1 MKYKIIER
9 AAFQVIGVK
18 REYPMVDGGNM
29 GISTFWNEVNKNG
42 IVDLLFQLNNGQMK
56 SVLGVVADS
65 DLKNMME
72 YWIATEFS
80 GDDVPEGLS
89 VLDIPA
95 SRWAVFEVNGPM
107 PDAMQESWKQIYSE
121 WFPASG
127 YQQAGP
133 SLEVYNDNNTT
144 DPNFYSEIW
153 ISVK

>member
-1 MKYKIIER
+1 MKCKIVER

-18 REYPMVDGGNM
+18 REFPMVDGGNK

-65 DLKNMME
+65 DSKHMME
-72 YWIATEFS
+72 YWVATEFS
-80 GDDVPEGLS
+80 GDDVPEGLL

-107 PDAMQESWKQIYSE
+107 PDAMQESWKKIYSQ

-144 DPNFYSEIW
+144 DPTFYSEIW